1 MSKPARRPIFSAL
14 PIILLSL
21 AGLPATLPFAG
32 LSVAH
37 AQEAKPAEQPTPT
50 DLLKDFIYY
59 TRIDNYEVA
68 GGYLRQL
75 KDLNLKPVEL
85 VQLVESSDQKD
96 RFEQTVPR
104 AMRKVELEE
113 LAGWLFKTYEQGKL
127 ERARDPEQI
136 KANIALLSGTIRG
149 RLLAGERLKMAGE
162 YAMPQLLA
170 AYLDRNNPALSSQV
184 RQVIVS
190 LGSHAVIPLVTAL
203 PGLSAEQQELVV
215 NVVADVPY
223 ATSVPFLADL
233 AASTQV
239 DAVKT
244 ACQRAIERLG
254 GMQGN
259 ADVAGLYQSLAES
272 YYQER
277 KELTSFAGEDFQLL
291 WSFDPGTGLLMKAI
305 RTQVY
310 HEAMAMRLAAR
321 SLELRPDNPDALAL
335 WVSSN
340 FSREIDTP
348 QGYDNPTYA
357 KGRRN
362 AMYYAV
368 ASGADVGQRVLGRA
382 LSTNDTPLARRAIA
396 AIEQTAG
403 GTSLWADSSGQRPLL
418 AALTYPNRR
427 VQFDA
432 ALALAAAQP
441 NTAFEGSER
450 VVPILAGAIHE
461 SANMVAGVI
470 APDNET
476 YQAVRG
482 MLERMKFSVLP
493 YGKTLDDLAPAF
505 ADASSVDLIVAA
517 NVSGA
522 SVPTLIDQV
531 RGTSRVS
538 AAPIMILTNAEGY
551 QSLRRRYETDRTV
564 SIRQSALAEGTVA
577 KAIGELIDAASGG
590 ALTIDESTSYAN
602 RSLAALR
609 DLAVSGNS
617 VLNVSESTTALI
629 AALGERKGAMRLDI
643 AEILARIGQDR
654 SQIALMDAAMASS
667 GGERVELMRKVT
679 ASARRFGSMLQPRHV
694 DQIVELVAKGPDP
707 EANAAAALLGAL
719 GMKDNRVVPLI
730 LEHGKSGK

>member
-1 MSKPARRPIFSAL
+1 MSKFARRPVLSAL
-14 PIILLSL
+14 PLVLLSL
-21 AGLPATLPFAG
+21 AGLPSGMAM
-32 LSVAH
+32 
-37 AQEAKPAEQPTPT
+37 AQDAAKDAAEAQPAEKATPA

-68 GGYLRQL
+68 AGYLRQL

-85 VQLVESSDQKD
+85 VQVVEGSDQKE

-113 LAGWLFKTYEQGKL
+113 LAGWLFKTYELGKL

-149 RLLAGERLKMAGE
+149 RLLGSERLKMAGE

-170 AYLDRNNPALSSQV
+170 AYLDRNNPAVASQV

-190 LGSHAVIPLVTAL
+190 LGSHAVVPLVTAL
-203 PGLSAEQQELVV
+203 PKLSSEQQELVV
-215 NVVADVPY
+215 NLVADVPY
-223 ATSVPFLADL
+223 ATSIPFLADL
-233 AASTQV
+233 AASTSVQPV
-239 DAVKT
+239 KDA
-244 ACQRAIERLG
+244 AQRAIERLG
-254 GMQGN
+254 GAPAG

-291 WSFDPGTGLLMKAI
+291 WSFDPGTGLLMSAI
-305 RTQVY
+305 RTPVY
-310 HEAMAMRLAAR
+310 HEAMSMRLAAR

-335 WVSSN
+335 WVASN
-340 FSREIDTP
+340 FSREIDSP
-348 QGYDNPTYA
+348 AGYENPTYP
-357 KGRRN
+357 KGRRD

-368 ASGADVGQRVLGRA
+368 ASGAGVDQRVLGRA
-382 LSTNDTPLARRAIA
+382 LATNDTPLARRAIA

-403 GTSLWADSSGQRPLL
+403 GSSLWSDTAGQRPLL
-418 AALTYPNRR
+418 SALTYPNRR

-441 NTAFEGSER
+441 NTAFDGSER

-461 SANMVAGVI
+461 SANMVAAVV

-493 YGKTLDDLAPAF
+493 FGKTLDELAPAL
-505 ADASSVDLIVAA
+505 ADAPSVDLVVSA
-517 NVSGA
+517 NVAGDA
-522 SVPTLIDQV
+522 VPALIDQV

-538 AAPIMILTNAEGY
+538 ASPIMVLTRADVY
-551 QSLRRRYETDRTV
+551 QSLRRRYETDQTV
-564 SIRQSALAEGTVA
+564 SVRQSALAEATVA
-577 KAIGELIDAASGG
+577 KAIQQLIDDASGG
-590 ALTIDESTSYAN
+590 ALSADEAASYAK
-602 RSLAALR
+602 RSLSALR

-617 VLNVSESTTALI
+617 VLSVSESTTALI

-667 GGERVELMRKVT
+667 GAERVELMHKVT

-730 LEHGKSGK
+730 LEHAKK

>member
-1 MSKPARRPIFSAL
+1 MSKFARRPVLSAL
-14 PIILLSL
+14 PLVVLSL
-21 AGLPATLPFAG
+21 AGLPASMAL
-32 LSVAH
+32 
-37 AQEAKPAEQPTPT
+37 AQDAAKEPAASAQPAEKATPV

-68 GGYLRQL
+68 AGYLRQL

-85 VQLVESSDQKD
+85 VQLVEGSDQKD

-149 RLLAGERLKMAGE
+149 RLLGSERLKMAGE

-170 AYLDRNNPALSSQV
+170 AFLDRNNPALSSQV

-190 LGSHAVIPLVTAL
+190 LGSHAVVPLVTAL
-203 PGLSAEQQELVV
+203 PKLSAEQQELVV
-215 NVVADVPY
+215 NLVADVPY
-223 ATSVPFLADL
+223 STSIPFLADL
-233 AASTQV
+233 AATSSVQP
-239 DAVKT
+239 VKD

-254 GMQGN
+254 GSPAG

-277 KELTSFAGEDFQLL
+277 KELTSFSGEDFQLL
-291 WSFDPGTGLLMKAI
+291 WSFDAGTGLLMSAI
-305 RTQVY
+305 RTPVY
-310 HEAMAMRLAAR
+310 HEAMAMRLATR

-348 QGYDNPTYA
+348 AGYENPTYA
-357 KGRRN
+357 KGRRD

-368 ASGADVGQRVLGRA
+368 ASGAGVDQRVLGRA
-382 LSTNDTPLARRAIA
+382 LATNDTPLARRAIA

-403 GTSLWADSSGQRPLL
+403 GTSLWADTAGQRPLL
-418 AALTYPNRR
+418 SALTYPNRR

-441 NTAFEGSER
+441 NTAFDGSER

-461 SANMVAGVI
+461 SANMVAAVV

-493 YGKTLDDLAPAF
+493 YGKTLDELAPAI
-505 ADASSVDLIVAA
+505 ADAPSIDLVVSA
-517 NVSGA
+517 NLAGDSTPA
-522 SVPTLIDQV
+522 FIDQV

-538 AAPIMILTNAEGY
+538 ASPIMVLTRADVY
-551 QSLRRRYETDRTV
+551 QSLRRRYETDQTV
-564 SIRQSALAEGTVA
+564 SVRQSALAEATVA
-577 KAIGELIDAASGG
+577 KAIQQLIDDASGG
-590 ALTIDESTSYAN
+590 ALSTDEATSYAK

-617 VLNVSESTTALI
+617 VLSVSESTTALI

-667 GGERVELMRKVT
+667 GAERVELMHKVT

-730 LEHGKSGK
+730 LEHAKK

>member
-1 MSKPARRPIFSAL
+1 MSKFARRPVLSAL
-14 PIILLSL
+14 PLVLLAL
-21 AGLPATLPFAG
+21 GGLPMGNAL
-32 LSVAH
+32 
-37 AQEAKPAEQPTPT
+37 AQEASAAAQPAEKSTPA

-68 GGYLRQL
+68 AGYLRQL
-75 KDLNLKPVEL
+75 KDLNLKPVDL
-85 VQLVESSDQKD
+85 VKLVEESDQKD

-149 RLLAGERLKMAGE
+149 RLLASERLRTAGE

-170 AYLDRNNPALSSQV
+170 AFLDRNNPALSSQV

-190 LGSHAVIPLVTAL
+190 LGSQAVIPLVTAL
-203 PGLSAEQQELVV
+203 PKVSAEQQELVA
-215 NVVADVPY
+215 NLLADVPY
-223 ATSVPFLADL
+223 STSIPFLADL
-233 AASTQV
+233 ASSTQV
-239 DAVKT
+239 QPVKDA
-244 ACQRAIERLG
+244 CHRAIEKLG
-254 GMQGN
+254 GAAG
-259 ADVAGLYQSLAES
+259 ADVAGLYQALAES

-277 KELTSFAGEDFQLL
+277 TELTSFVGEDFQLL
-291 WSFDPGTGLLMKAI
+291 WSFDAGTGLLMTAI
-305 RTQVY
+305 RTPVY

-321 SLELRPDNPDALAL
+321 SMQLRPDNPDAVAL
-335 WVSSN
+335 WVASN

-348 QGYDNPTYA
+348 AGYDNPTYP
-357 KGRRN
+357 KGRRD

-368 ASGADVGQRVLGRA
+368 ASGAGVDQRVLGRA

-403 GTSLWADSSGQRPLL
+403 GSSLWADTDGQRPLL

-441 NTAFEGSER
+441 NTAFDGSER
-450 VVPILAGAIHE
+450 VVPILASAVHE
-461 SANMVAGVI
+461 SANMTAAVV

-493 YGKTLDDLAPAF
+493 FGKTLDELAPAI
-505 ADASSVDLIVAA
+505 ADASSVDLIVSA
-517 NVSGA
+517 NLAGD
-522 SVPTLIDQV
+522 SVPAFIDQV
-531 RGTSRVS
+531 RGTPRVS
-538 AAPIMILTNAEGY
+538 AAPIMVLSRSEAY

-564 SIRQSALAEGTVA
+564 AVRQSALAEATVA
-577 KAIGELIDAASGG
+577 KAVQQLIDDASGG
-590 ALTIDESTSYAN
+590 ALTVDEANSYAK

-617 VLNVSESTTALI
+617 VLSVSESTTALI
-629 AALGERKGAMRLDI
+629 AALGERKGAMRLDV

-654 SQIALMDAAMASS
+654 AQISLMDAAITAS
-667 GGERVELMRKVT
+667 GAERVDLMHKVT

-694 DQIVELVAKGPDP
+694 DQIVELVAKGPDA

-730 LEHGKSGK
+730 LEHAKK

>member
-1 MSKPARRPIFSAL
+1 MSKFARRPVLSAL
-14 PIILLSL
+14 PVVLLAL
-21 AGLPATLPFAG
+21 GGLPTGNAL
-32 LSVAH
+32 
-37 AQEAKPAEQPTPT
+37 AQEASAAAQPAEKSTPA

-68 GGYLRQL
+68 AGYLRQL
-75 KDLNLKPVEL
+75 KDLNLKPVDL
-85 VQLVESSDQKD
+85 VKLVEESDQKD

-149 RLLAGERLKMAGE
+149 RLLATERLRTAGE

-170 AYLDRNNPALSSQV
+170 AFLDRNNPALSSQV

-190 LGSHAVIPLVTAL
+190 LGSQAVIPLVTAL
-203 PGLSAEQQELVV
+203 PKVSAEQQELVA
-215 NVVADVPY
+215 NLLADVPY
-223 ATSVPFLADL
+223 STSIPFLADL
-233 AASTQV
+233 ASTTQV
-239 DAVKT
+239 QPVKDA
-244 ACQRAIERLG
+244 CHRAIEKLG
-254 GMQGN
+254 GAAG
-259 ADVAGLYQSLAES
+259 ADVAGLYQALAES

-277 KELTSFAGEDFQLL
+277 TELTSFVGEDFQLL
-291 WSFDPGTGLLMKAI
+291 WSFDAGTGLLMTAI
-305 RTQVY
+305 RTPVY

-321 SLELRPDNPDALAL
+321 SLELRSDNPDAVAL
-335 WVSSN
+335 WVASN

-348 QGYDNPTYA
+348 AGYENPTYP
-357 KGRRN
+357 KGRRD

-368 ASGADVGQRVLGRA
+368 ASGAGVDQRVLGRA

-403 GTSLWADSSGQRPLL
+403 GSSLWADTDGQRPLL

-441 NTAFEGSER
+441 NTAFDGSER
-450 VVPILAGAIHE
+450 VVPILASAVHE
-461 SANMVAGVI
+461 SANMTAAVV

-493 YGKTLDDLAPAF
+493 FGKTLDELAPAI
-505 ADASSVDLIVAA
+505 ADASSVDLIVSA
-517 NVSGA
+517 NIAGDA
-522 SVPTLIDQV
+522 VPAFIDQV

-538 AAPIMILTNAEGY
+538 AAPIMVLSRADTY

-564 SIRQSALAEGTVA
+564 AVRQSALAEATVA
-577 KAIGELIDAASGG
+577 KAVQQLIDDASGG
-590 ALTIDESTSYAN
+590 ALTMDEANSYAK

-629 AALGERKGAMRLDI
+629 AALGERKGAMRLDV

-654 SQIALMDAAMASS
+654 AQISLMDAAMAAS
-667 GGERVELMRKVT
+667 GAERVDLMHKVT

-694 DQIVELVAKGPDP
+694 DQIVELVAKGPDA

-730 LEHGKSGK
+730 LEHAKK

>member
-1 MSKPARRPIFSAL
+1 MSKFARRPVFSVL
-14 PIILLSL
+14 PFVLLSL
-21 AGLPATLPFAG
+21 AGLPA
-32 LSVAH
+32 SVAH
-37 AQEAKPAEQPTPT
+37 AQDAAASEAQPAEKATPV

-68 GGYLRQL
+68 AGYLRQL

-85 VQLVESSDQKD
+85 VQLVEGSDQKD

-149 RLLAGERLKMAGE
+149 RLLGSERLKMAGE

-203 PGLSAEQQELVV
+203 PKVSAEQQELVV
-215 NVVADVPY
+215 NLVADVPY
-223 ATSVPFLADL
+223 ATSIPFLSDL
-233 AASTQV
+233 AATS
-239 DAVKT
+239 AVQPVKD

-254 GMQGN
+254 GAPAG

-291 WSFDPGTGLLMKAI
+291 WSFDPGTGLLMSAI
-305 RTQVY
+305 RTPVY
-310 HEAMAMRLAAR
+310 HEAMAMRLATR

-348 QGYDNPTYA
+348 AGYENPTYA
-357 KGRRN
+357 KGRRD

-368 ASGADVGQRVLGRA
+368 ASGAGVGQRVLGRA
-382 LSTNDTPLARRAIA
+382 ISTNDTPLARRAIA

-403 GTSLWADSSGQRPLL
+403 GSSLWADMAGQRPLL
-418 AALTYPNRR
+418 SALTYPNRR

-441 NTAFEGSER
+441 NTAFDGSER

-461 SANMVAGVI
+461 SANMVAAVV

-482 MLERMKFSVLP
+482 MLERMKFSVLA
-493 YGKTLDDLAPAF
+493 YGKTLDELAPAI
-505 ADASSVDLIVAA
+505 AESPSIDLVVAA
-517 NVSGA
+517 NLAGDA
-522 SVPTLIDQV
+522 TPAFIDQV
-531 RGTSRVS
+531 RGTPRVS
-538 AAPIMILTNAEGY
+538 AAPIMVLTRADVY
-551 QSLRRRYETDRTV
+551 QSLRRRYETDQTV
-564 SIRQSALAEGTVA
+564 SVRQSALAEATVA
-577 KAIGELIDAASGG
+577 KAVQQLIDDASGG
-590 ALTIDESTSYAN
+590 ALSITEASSYAK

-667 GGERVELMRKVT
+667 GAERVALMHKVT

-694 DQIVELVAKGPDP
+694 DQIAELVAKGPDA

-730 LEHGKSGK
+730 LEHAKK

>member
-1 MSKPARRPIFSAL
+1 MSKFARRPVLSAL
-14 PIILLSL
+14 PLVLLAL
-21 AGLPATLPFAG
+21 GGLPVGIAL
-32 LSVAH
+32 
-37 AQEAKPAEQPTPT
+37 AQEASAASQPAEKSAPV

-68 GGYLRQL
+68 AGYLRQL
-75 KDLNLKPVEL
+75 KDLNLKPVDL
-85 VQLVESSDQKD
+85 VKLVEESDQKD

-149 RLLAGERLKMAGE
+149 RLLASERLRTAGE

-170 AYLDRNNPALSSQV
+170 AFLDRNNPALSSQV

-190 LGSHAVIPLVTAL
+190 LGSQAVIPLVTAL
-203 PGLSAEQQELVV
+203 PKVSAEQQELVA
-215 NVVADVPY
+215 NLLADVPY
-223 ATSVPFLADL
+223 STSIPFLADL
-233 AASTQV
+233 ASSTQV
-239 DAVKT
+239 QPVKDA
-244 ACQRAIERLG
+244 CHRAIEKLG
-254 GMQGN
+254 GAAG
-259 ADVAGLYQSLAES
+259 ADVAGLYQALAES

-277 KELTSFAGEDFQLL
+277 TELTSFVGEDFQLL
-291 WSFDPGTGLLMKAI
+291 WSFDAGTGLLMTAI
-305 RTQVY
+305 RTPVY

-321 SLELRPDNPDALAL
+321 SMQLRPDNPDAVAL
-335 WVSSN
+335 WVASN

-348 QGYDNPTYA
+348 AGYDNPTYP
-357 KGRRN
+357 KGRRD

-368 ASGADVGQRVLGRA
+368 ASGAGVDQRVLGRA

-403 GTSLWADSSGQRPLL
+403 GSSLWADTDGQRPLL

-441 NTAFEGSER
+441 NTAFDGSER
-450 VVPILAGAIHE
+450 VVPILASAVHE
-461 SANMVAGVI
+461 SAIMTAAVV

-493 YGKTLDDLAPAF
+493 FGKTLDELAPAI
-505 ADASSVDLIVAA
+505 ADAPSVDLIVSA
-517 NVSGA
+517 NVAGD
-522 SVPTLIDQV
+522 SVPAFIDQV

-538 AAPIMILTNAEGY
+538 AAPIMVLSRADTY
-551 QSLRRRYETDRTV
+551 QSLRRRYEADRTV
-564 SIRQSALAEGTVA
+564 AVRQSALAEATVA
-577 KAIGELIDAASGG
+577 KAVQQLIDDASGG
-590 ALTIDESTSYAN
+590 ALTVDEATSYAK

-629 AALGERKGAMRLDI
+629 AALGERKGAMRLDV

-654 SQIALMDAAMASS
+654 AQISLMDAAMAAS
-667 GGERVELMRKVT
+667 GAERVDLMHKVT

-694 DQIVELVAKGPDP
+694 DQIVELVAKGPDA

-730 LEHGKSGK
+730 LDHTKK